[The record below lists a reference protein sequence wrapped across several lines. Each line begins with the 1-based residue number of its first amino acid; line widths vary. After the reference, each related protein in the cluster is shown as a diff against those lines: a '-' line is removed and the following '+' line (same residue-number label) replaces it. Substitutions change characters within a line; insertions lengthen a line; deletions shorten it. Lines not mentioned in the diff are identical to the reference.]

1 MSDFFALAA
10 VTVTDPDKDALTIK
24 WWQYVSAGTYRG
36 KVTVDDPAS
45 ANTAFTVPA
54 DANPG
59 DTIHLI
65 LEATDNG
72 TPQMNRYHRLIIT
85 VAE

>member
-1 MSDFFALAA
+1 MNSRLKY
-10 VTVTDPDKDALTIK
+10 TVTDPDKDALTIK
-24 WWQYVSAGTYRG
+24 WWQYVSAGTYRD
-36 KVTVDDPAS
+36 KVAVDDPAS
-45 ANTAFTVPA
+45 ANTTFTVPA

>member
-1 MSDFFALAA
+1 MYLPLNGGNMCQPVHIGA
-10 VTVTDPDKDALTIK
+10 
-24 WWQYVSAGTYRG
+24 
-36 KVTVDDPAS
+36 VDDPTS